1 MFQVSLPGR
10 ALAVGLVAIGLLDGA
25 AAKADVYSTITAT
38 GTITNGYDA
47 GAFGGIGDLT
57 GQAFT
62 ITEVFDTTVGP
73 IYAQG
78 AYGNY
83 MAPATGTA
91 IVTVNGSSYALNG
104 DPNTLSYPELSLTD
118 ALHVFGPGNFDELY
132 AVVGGSDTNASYVYI
147 DTYDLEGTDFLTSA
161 DFGQSVTYS
170 TSGFS
175 VAQSYFSDANGSSFA
190 GEIGSVSLNAAP
202 ADVPEPASLAV
213 LGAGLGGVGW
223 FRLRKV
229 AKSAAR

>member
-1 MFQVSLPGR
+1 
-10 ALAVGLVAIGLLDGA
+10 
-25 AAKADVYSTITAT
+25 
-38 GTITNGYDA
+38 
-47 GAFGGIGDLT
+47 
-57 GQAFT
+57 
-62 ITEVFDTTVGP
+62 
-73 IYAQG
+73 
-78 AYGNY
+78 
-83 MAPATGTA
+83 
-91 IVTVNGSSYALNG
+91 
-104 DPNTLSYPELSLTD
+104 
-118 ALHVFGPGNFDELY
+118 
-132 AVVGGSDTNASYVYI
+132 SYVYI

-190 GEIGSVSLNAAP
+190 GEISSVSLNAAP
-202 ADVPEPASLAV
+202 TDVPEPASLAV